1 MSQLKWTAAIQ
12 NSTNTQTSAI
22 DQTTMDNKLVATTA
36 AASESKMLES

>member
-1 MSQLKWTAAIQ
+1 MSQLKWTAALQ

-22 DQTTMDNKLVATTA
+22 DQTTMDKLVSTTA